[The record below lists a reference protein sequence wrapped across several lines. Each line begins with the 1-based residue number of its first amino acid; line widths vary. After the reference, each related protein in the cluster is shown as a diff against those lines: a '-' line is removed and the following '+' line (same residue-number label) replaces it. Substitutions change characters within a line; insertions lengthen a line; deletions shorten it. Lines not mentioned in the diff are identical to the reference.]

1 MTRVASNSH
10 QVGVIVCAALAQR
23 DDVVHLCGD
32 PLHPL
37 ALWALAHVAIPLED
51 ALSLAT
57 PRSATTPIPP
67 RLVLYL
73 VLSHSIG
80 LGLGVTLREVRHFWI
95 PDCRLPEP
103 AGSSLAA

>member
-37 ALWALAHVAIPLED
+37 ALWALAHVAISLED
-51 ALSLAT
+51 ALSLAA
-57 PRSATTPIPP
+57 PRSATTTIPP
-67 RLVLYL
+67 CFVLYL
-73 VLSHSIG
+73 VLGHSPG
-80 LGLGVTLREVRHFWI
+80 LGLGVTLREVRHFQT
-95 PDCRLPEP
+95 PDCRLPDS

>member
-32 PLHPL
+32 PLHSL
-37 ALWALAHVAIPLED
+37 ALWALAHVAISLED
-51 ALSLAT
+51 ALSLTT
-57 PRSATTPIPP
+57 PWPATTSVPP
-67 RLVLYL
+67 CLVLYL
-73 VLSHSIG
+73 VLGHS
-80 LGLGVTLREVRHFWI
+80 LDLWLGVTLREVRHFQT
-95 PDCRLPEP
+95 PDCRLPDP

>member
-51 ALSLAT
+51 ALSLTT
-57 PRSATTPIPP
+57 PWPATTSVPP
-67 RLVLYL
+67 GLVLYL
-73 VLSHSIG
+73 VLGHSLG

-95 PDCRLPEP
+95 PDCRLPDP

>member
-1 MTRVASNSH
+1 MTWVASNSH
-10 QVGVIVCAALAQR
+10 QVGVIVCAALAQW

-37 ALWALAHVAIPLED
+37 ALWALAHIAIPLED

-57 PRSATTPIPP
+57 PGSSAAPVPP

-73 VLSHSIG
+73 VLGHSLGLG
-80 LGLGVTLREVRHFWI
+80 LGLGVTLREVRH
-95 PDCRLPEP
+95 
-103 AGSSLAA
+103 